1 MSACGREKAAQ
12 EKSTQEKSTQEKSTQ
27 EKSEAQAPAWIPVR
41 VQTVAGEG
49 ALPGTRYTANVTPRA
64 QVDVAFKV
72 NGYILDMRQLRG
84 ADGRMRDLQPGDLVS
99 KGTVLAR
106 VKDDDYIDQLHKSK
120 ANLDKARAALEK
132 ANEDFRRAT
141 NLIATQ
147 SITEPDYDSA
157 RKEYETS
164 QASVAGAKAQLDEA
178 QISLRYTSLA
188 APMDGV
194 VLTRK
199 IEVGSLVGPGT
210 VGFTLADVSSA
221 KVVFSVPD
229 VMLKSVPLG
238 SPLRVTTESIPDKVF
253 TGKVTAVAPSADTK
267 TRAFQIEVTI
277 PNPRGELQDGMV
289 AALEVPA
296 AAAAAAQNQSAKVAI
311 PLSAIVRPKADPEG
325 YAVYVVKDENGKQI
339 ARQHPVVLG
348 QVVGNSIAVTSGVE
362 RGDRIVVVGATVVKD
377 ADVVRISP

>member
-1 MSACGREKAAQ
+1 MRPWYTILVGIFIALSLSACGREKP
-12 EKSTQEKSTQEKSTQ
+12 
-27 EKSEAQAPAWIPVR
+27 EAQAPAWIPVR

-72 NGYILDMRQLRG
+72 NGYILYIRQLRG

-99 KGTVLAR
+99 KGTVLAC
-106 VKDDDYIDQLHKSK
+106 VKDDDYVDQLHKSQ
-120 ANLDKARAALEK
+120 ANLDKSRAALVK

-157 RKEYETS
+157 RKEYETA

-199 IEVGSLVGPGT
+199 IELGSLVGPGT
-210 VGFTLADVSSA
+210 VGFTLADVSAA

-253 TGKVTAVAPSADTK
+253 AGKVTAVAPSADTK

-296 AAAAAAQNQSAKVAI
+296 AAAVAAHNQSAKVAI
-311 PLSAIVRPKADPEG
+311 PLSAIVRPKADPLG

-348 QVVGNSIAVTSGVE
+348 QVVGNSIAVSSGVE
-362 RGDRIVVVGATVVKD
+362 RGDRIIVVGATVVKD